1 MINSKCNDTE
11 LIQKAIKAMEHS
23 YSPYSHF
30 SVGAAIMTES
40 GNIYTGCNVENSSYG
55 ATICAERTAA
65 LKAISEGERKIEHIA
80 IVSSS
85 GDFTFP
91 CGICRQFLSEF
102 MPSEGRII
110 LSDKN
115 NNIKIYTLGE
125 LLPEAFML
133 NTKD

>member
-11 LIQKAIKAMEHS
+11 LIQKAIKAMENS

-80 IVSSS
+80 SVSSS